1 MSNENRNL
9 ILFILG
15 AFAVFGGYQY
25 FYEKPRLEALEKQR
39 QEQAAQAPGD
49 TAKPQI
55 DVVPTVTALAPREDA
70 IKADPRIAIETPS
83 LKGSINLKGA
93 RIDDIQLIKFKATR
107 APDSPPVTLFSPTQT
122 KDTYYAEFGW
132 VAADP
137 QVNLPDSKS
146 LWKADRTTLTAS
158 TPVTLSWDNG
168 QGLVFKQIL
177 KIDENYMFSVDQ
189 LVENNSDKNIT
200 VSTYGLLSQTAHTL
214 ESEHSIVHEGIIGHL
229 NDKLEEVK
237 LKDLEKD
244 GATKLISKGGWVGIT
259 NKYWLSTIVPDQD
272 KDVNISYKV
281 TKDKSGDSYRVQAD
295 VVSSSPATVSKGQSI
310 HNHFRLYSGAKSIEL
325 LDIYEK
331 SENIPHFDLTVDFGW
346 FYFITKPL
354 FYVLIWF
361 YDFLGNFGLAII
373 AMTILTRLLFLPL
386 ANKSYHSMAKLK
398 EVSPQMQHLK
408 DMYAD
413 DKVKLQQEMMGFYK
427 KHKINPV
434 SGCLPVL
441 LQIPVFFALYKVLS
455 ISLEMRQAPFY
466 GWVHDLS
473 AKDPTTFFN
482 LFGLIPWN
490 PPFDFMYIGAW
501 PLLMGITMFIQQKM
515 SPQPMEPM
523 QEKMMLAMPLIMI
536 FLFAQFPAG
545 LVLYWT
551 VSNVWSIGQQW
562 TIMTLD
568 AKKKQSSLKG

>member
-25 FYEKPRLEALEKQR
+25 FYEKPRLEAVEKQR
-39 QEQAAQAPGD
+39 QAQATKPPVD
-49 TAKPQI
+49 SAKPQL
-55 DVVPTVTALAPREDA
+55 DVAPTVTTLAPREDV
-70 IKADPRIAIETPS
+70 IKADPRISIETPAV
-83 LKGSINLKGA
+83 KGSINLKGA
-93 RIDDIQLIKFKATR
+93 RIDDIQLIKFQATT
-107 APDSPPVTLFSPTQT
+107 ATDSPPVTLFSPAQT
-122 KDTYYAEFGW
+122 KETYYAEFGW
-132 VAADP
+132 ITADP
-137 QVNLPDSKS
+137 QIKLPDAKS
-146 LWKADRTTLTAS
+146 LWKADKSTLTAS

-168 QGLVFKQIL
+168 QGLIFKQVL
-177 KIDENYMFSVDQ
+177 KIDENYMFSVHQ
-189 LVENNSDKNIT
+189 LVENNSDKN
-200 VSTYGLLSQTAHTL
+200 VSVSAYGLLSQTAKTL
-214 ESEHSIVHEGIIGHL
+214 ESEHTIVHEGIIGHL
-229 NDKLEEVK
+229 NDKLQEVK
-237 LKDLEKD
+237 FKDLEKD
-244 GATKLISKGGWVGIT
+244 GKTKLISKGGWVGIT

-272 KDVNISYKV
+272 KNVNISYHV
-281 TKDKSGDSYRVQAD
+281 SKDGDIYRVQAD
-295 VVSSSPATVSKGQSI
+295 VATDYAVVSKGQSI
-310 HNHFRLYSGAKSIEL
+310 QNNFRLYSGAKSIEL
-325 LDIYEK
+325 LDMYEK

-361 YDFLGNFGLAII
+361 YEFLGNFGLAII

-386 ANKSYHSMAKLK
+386 ANKSYHAMAKLK
-398 EVSPQMQHLK
+398 EVSPQLQHLK

-455 ISLEMRQAPFY
+455 ISLEMRHAPFY
-466 GWVHDLS
+466 GWIHDLS
-473 AKDPTTFFN
+473 SKDPTTFFN

-490 PPFDFMYIGAW
+490 PPFDFMMIGAW

-515 SPQPMEPM
+515 SPQPMEAM
-523 QEKMMLAMPLIMI
+523 QEKMMLAMPIIMI
-536 FLFAQFPAG
+536 FLFSQFPAG

-551 VSNVWSIGQQW
+551 ISNVWSIGQQW
-562 TIMTLD
+562 VIMTMD
-568 AKKKQSSLKG
+568 AKKKQSALKD